1 MIAMQTANTSRL
13 QHASSCFPHHTYHTQ
28 FPCIRPATLAC
39 RAVHLSYRIDNS
51 RAQGPSSR
59 RQLCLHASAVD
70 APPPV
75 QTVEAE
81 RPVGIVQ
88 EEEVST
94 SDVDNIPLET
104 KLGITVR
111 VQNLYK
117 DYHVKDT
124 VFKAVQNVSLE
135 FPANQ
140 IIALLGPSGSGKTT
154 LLRLIA
160 GLESVTDGQIYFAD
174 QDATHIP
181 VQERQIGM
189 VFQSYALFRHMTV
202 ADNISFGPRIQ
213 DLDID
218 EEERV
223 EALLKMVELPG
234 YAQHKP
240 PQLSGGQRQRVAL
253 ARALACNP
261 QLLLLDEPFGA
272 LDPEVRKSLRDSV
285 KEIIHKVGV
294 TSILVTHDQEE
305 AFDIADKVVIF
316 NRGRIEQEGTP
327 EEILEKPATPFVM
340 NFIADVNQI
349 PSTCQFVKRMG
360 VFTEK
365 THVMVQPTV
374 LIMREV
380 PKTKCTSPATIVDKL
395 NVGWLVKY
403 FLVFDDDVK
412 IEVHVRRED
421 DAKYYSNFDVRQR
434 VHVQVDA
441 SEMMPFNRDEID
453 SSPLG

>member
-1 MIAMQTANTSRL
+1 MTSRMQQL
-13 QHASSCFPHHTYHTQ
+13 SSRSGPASMPCRRAVVPQTQ
-28 FPCIRPATLAC
+28 PGLPALLMPRFTALTRLHRPALK
-39 RAVHLSYRIDNS
+39 SK
-51 RAQGPSSR
+51 
-59 RQLCLHASAVD
+59 QLLPLQASTMD
-70 APPPV
+70 APPDAE
-75 QTVEAE
+75 TVEAE
-81 RPVGIVQ
+81 RPVATGPN
-88 EEEVST
+88 EDEAST
-94 SDVDNIPLET
+94 SGVDDIPLEK
-104 KLGITVR
+104 KLGISVR
-111 VQNLYK
+111 VQNLFK
-117 DYHVKDT
+117 DYQVKDT
-124 VFKAVQNVSLE
+124 VFKAVQDATLD

-160 GLESVTDGQIYFAD
+160 GLESVTSGQIFFGEV
-174 QDATHIP
+174 DATHIP
-181 VQERQIGM
+181 VQQRGIGM

-202 ADNISFGPRIQ
+202 AENITFGPRIQ

-223 EALLKMVELPG
+223 EALLKMVEMPG
-234 YAQHKP
+234 YADHKP

-285 KEIIHKVGV
+285 KDIIHRVGV

-316 NRGRIEQEGTP
+316 NRGRIEQVGTAR
-327 EEILEKPATPFVM
+327 EILDNPATPFVM
-340 NFIADVNQI
+340 NFVSDVNQI

-360 VFTEK
+360 VITDK
-365 THVMVQPTV
+365 THVMVQPTMIV
-374 LIMREV
+374 MRQQPES
-380 PKTKCTSPATIVDKL
+380 KRTSPATIVDII

-403 FLVFDDDVK
+403 FLIFDDDVK
-412 IEVHVRRED
+412 IEIHVRRED
-421 DAKYYSNFDVRQR
+421 EAKYYNNLDVRQR

-441 SEMMPFNRDEID
+441 AEMMPFNKDEID

>member
-1 MIAMQTANTSRL
+1 MLRIDAVILKPNTSSML
-13 QHASSCFPHHTYHTQ
+13 QHPLSQSLHSNSFTH
-28 FPCIRPATLAC
+28 RC
-39 RAVHLSYRIDNS
+39 RLRQGLTCS
-51 RAQGPSSR
+51 RASTSSGVQWPQARGNRLPSKR
-59 RQLCLHASAVD
+59 PVLLHASTLD
-70 APPPV
+70 APPPIE
-75 QTVEAE
+75 TVEAE
-81 RPVGIVQ
+81 RPAGLVQ
-88 EEEVST
+88 EHEEAST
-94 SDVDNIPLET
+94 SGMDSIPLET
-104 KLGITVR
+104 KLGISVR

-117 DYHVKDT
+117 NYYVKDT
-124 VFKAVQNVSLE
+124 VFKAVQDVTLD

-160 GLESVTDGQIYFAD
+160 GLESVTDGQIFFGD

-181 VQERQIGM
+181 VQHRQIGM

-218 EEERV
+218 EEARV

-234 YAQHKP
+234 YGEHKP

-285 KEIIHKVGV
+285 KDIIHKVGV

-316 NRGRIEQEGTP
+316 NRGRIEQVGTP
-327 EEILEKPATPFVM
+327 REILERPATPFVM
-340 NFIADVNQI
+340 NFIADVNQL
-349 PSTCQFVKRMG
+349 PSTSQVSPPLFLLTRGHMCCDSPCLQ
-360 VFTEK
+360 
-365 THVMVQPTV
+365 QPRPPEFLRQHAHQLVEV
-374 LIMREV
+374 LNQQEV
-380 PKTKCTSPATIVDKL
+380 RVVPL
-395 NVGWLVKY
+395 LV
-403 FLVFDDDVK
+403 
-412 IEVHVRRED
+412 
-421 DAKYYSNFDVRQR
+421 
-434 VHVQVDA
+434 
-441 SEMMPFNRDEID
+441 
-453 SSPLG
+453 PLFAEWFCLSVLGLGRIHACNTLHILAGAW

>member
-1 MIAMQTANTSRL
+1 MRHVPFSSAGRQWL
-13 QHASSCFPHHTYHTQ
+13 QPHVR
-28 FPCIRPATLAC
+28 CL
-39 RAVHLSYRIDNS
+39 NS
-51 RAQGPSSR
+51 RHAQPL
-59 RQLCLHASAVD
+59 QASTLD
-70 APPPV
+70 SPPPV
-75 QTVEAE
+75 ETVEAE
-81 RPVGIVQ
+81 RPLAVVKENG
-88 EEEVST
+88 EAST
-94 SDVDNIPLET
+94 SGVDSIPLET
-104 KLGITVR
+104 KLGISVR

-117 DYHVKDT
+117 NYHVKDT
-124 VFKAVQNVSLE
+124 VFKAVQDATVD
-135 FPANQ
+135 FPANK

-160 GLESVTDGQIYFAD
+160 GLESVTDGQIFFGD
-174 QDATHIP
+174 EDATHIP
-181 VQERQIGM
+181 VQQRQIGM

-213 DLDID
+213 DFDID
-218 EEERV
+218 EDERV

-234 YAQHKP
+234 YGEHKP

-272 LDPEVRKSLRDSV
+272 LDPQVRKTLRDSV
-285 KEIIHKVGV
+285 KDIIHKVGV

-327 EEILEKPATPFVM
+327 KEILEGPATPFVM
-340 NFIADVNQI
+340 NFIADVNQL
-349 PSTCQFVKRMG
+349 PSSCLFVKRMG
-360 VFTEK
+360 VVTEK
-365 THVMVQPTV
+365 AHVMVQPTV
-374 LIMREV
+374 LVMREA
-380 PKTKCTSPATIVDKL
+380 PETKRTCPATIVDKI

-412 IEVHVRRED
+412 VEVHVRRED
-421 DAKYYSNFDVRQR
+421 DASYYSNFDIKQR

-441 SEMMPFNRDEID
+441 SEIMPFDRHEID